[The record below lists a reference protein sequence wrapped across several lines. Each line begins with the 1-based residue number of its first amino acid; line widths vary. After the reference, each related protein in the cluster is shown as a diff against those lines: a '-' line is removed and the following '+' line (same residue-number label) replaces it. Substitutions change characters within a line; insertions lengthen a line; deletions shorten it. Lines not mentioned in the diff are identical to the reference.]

1 MKAKQEAEKA
11 ELEAKAA
18 EEAKLRA
25 AAEAEEARLKAEEVY
40 KSRMIPS
47 VSLLAQNAG
56 CSSIL
61 VTVYRDHKKTKS
73 KACKLSCNHNQTPY
87 CAS

>member
-56 CSSIL
+56 SVL
-61 VTVYRDHKKTKS
+61 VY
-73 KACKLSCNHNQTPY
+73 L
-87 CAS
+87 

>member
-40 KSRMIPS
+40 KSRMIPTEPKR
-47 VSLLAQNAG
+47 QN
-56 CSSIL
+56 
-61 VTVYRDHKKTKS
+61 RKRMRMKKR
-73 KACKLSCNHNQTPY
+73 LS
-87 CAS
+87 